1 MKIAQVII
9 FTLGWALSVQFTFAL
24 DAAPPPEIKTLQW
37 TFETAQNSKLPVI
50 QMKDTKI
57 RNVID
62 SLDDSSA
69 SLAGFYLD
77 IDTTNVRDRL
87 DRSISVEAKEI
98 SWMAFLGLVADRLD
112 AKIIV
117 EPGVF
122 RLVPIESKNLPPK
135 K

>member
-1 MKIAQVII
+1 VKIAQVII
-9 FTLGWALSVQFTFAL
+9 FTLGCALSVQFIFAL

-37 TFETAQNSKLPVI
+37 TFETAQGCKIPVI

-57 RNVID
+57 REVID

-87 DRSISVEAKEI
+87 DWSISVEAKDI

-122 RLVPIESKNLPPK
+122 RLVPLESKNLPPK